1 MKVETFR
8 KLIREEVKR
17 AIREE
22 LPAVLNEINET
33 PKGVAKPG
41 RAFSGLFEEMDQKIK
56 QPVIESTG
64 NPMLDLIN
72 ETKMSMLNEGNEE
85 WRSIGNFD
93 SNNLNG
99 YRAEMAVAF
108 GGGAPTVQ
116 TVDQMVQTARPASDV
131 SHVQINAVP
140 DFSKM
145 MGALKEKGK
154 I

>member
-22 LPAVLNEINET
+22 LPSVLNEINET
-33 PKGVAKPG
+33 PRGVAKPG
-41 RAFSGLFEEMDQKIK
+41 RAFSDLFEGMENKK
-56 QPVIESTG
+56 QPVVESTG
-64 NPMLDLIN
+64 NPMLDLLN
-72 ETKMSMLNEGNEE
+72 ETRMTMTSQNEE
-85 WRSIGNFD
+85 WPSMGNYD
-93 SNNLNG
+93 SSNLNN
-99 YRAEMAVAF
+99 YRAEMMGAF

-116 TVDQMVQTARPASDV
+116 SVDQMVQTARPAQDV
-131 SHVQINAVP
+131 SQVQINAVP

>member
-17 AIREE
+17 ALREE
-22 LPAVLNEINET
+22 LPSLLTEIKET

-72 ETKMSMLNEGNEE
+72 ETKMSMLAEGSGED
-85 WRSIGNFD
+85 WKSIGNFD
-93 SNNLNG
+93 SNNVNS
-99 YRAEMAVAF
+99 YRAEMMSAF
-108 GGGAPTVQ
+108 GGAPAVES
-116 TVDQMVQTARPASDV
+116 VDQMMATARPSSDINQ
-131 SHVQINAVP
+131 VQINAVP

-154 I
+154 L

>member
-17 AIREE
+17 ALREE
-22 LPAVLNEINET
+22 LPSLLTEINET
-33 PKGVAKPG
+33 PRGVAKPG

-56 QPVIESTG
+56 QPVIEPTG

-72 ETKMSMLNEGNEE
+72 ETKMSMLAEGSGED
-85 WRSIGNFD
+85 WKSIGNFD
-93 SNNLNG
+93 SNNVNS
-99 YRAEMAVAF
+99 YRAEMMSAF
-108 GGGAPTVQ
+108 GGAPTVQ
-116 TVDQMVQTARPASDV
+116 SVDQMVQTARPAQSV
-131 SHVQINAVP
+131 EQVQINAVP

-145 MGALKEKGK
+145 MGALKQKGK